1 MAKCCICGKEVR
13 TTADGIEVAKQIIVS
28 ERALTIIRDA
38 YFTLTLLEDER
49 LNATAKVNL
58 RKIRSWAILITDLV
72 NKILSK
78 SNEEG

>member
-1 MAKCCICGKEVR
+1 MSD
-13 TTADGIEVAKQIIVS
+13 TDEVAKQIIVS

-49 LNATAKVNL
+49 LNATTKANL
-58 RKIRSWAILITDLV
+58 REIRSWAVSITDLV

-78 SNEEG
+78 QEVDSDETA